1 MFNSKNETVTG
12 EEVLNILIESYYEI
26 EPYTGESDIIHELK
40 KALNG
45 EDSFGLG
52 EHAITV
58 SMPEAQFLE
67 QLAKSTF
74 KSVSKWPKNSIDEMA
89 RNVAIA
95 SESVHEEIDR
105 CSGSTPV
112 FHGLRASHDGVDT
125 EWKLVLVT
133 VNSARL
139 ACYKKRKTLGEASL
153 LYGFFECLR
162 LRKLNKANRANMPIP
177 PKS

>member
-12 EEVLNILIESYYEI
+12 DEVLNNLIASYCEI
-26 EPYTGESDIIHELK
+26 EPYTGESDIIHELE

-67 QLAKSTF
+67 QLAKTTF
-74 KSVSKWPKNSIDEMA
+74 KSVSKWPKNSIDEMV
-89 RNVAIA
+89 RNIKIA
-95 SESVHEEIDR
+95 AESVYEEIDR

-112 FHGLRASHDGVDT
+112 FHGLRTSHDGADS

-139 ACYKKRKTLGEASL
+139 ACCKKRNTLGEASL

-162 LRKLNKANRANMPIP
+162 LLKLNKANRAKMPIP
-177 PKS
+177 PKP